1 MACPETS
8 ASSSLG
14 SRLSSDQHVGAIN
27 VKAIEI
33 ERKFLVRN
41 DSWRD
46 CAGIPHVLQQA
57 YLSRDENSVRVRL
70 IDGRSACLT
79 IKFRTAGL
87 AKDEYEYEIPV
98 EEARDLLRHATGH
111 VIEKTRY
118 RVLHEGRNWDVD
130 VFAGAYEGLTLAE
143 IEMAG
148 EDDLPAL
155 PQWLGREV
163 TGNKRYS
170 NRAMAEASRQP
181 PLGACGG

>member
-1 MACPETS
+1 M
-8 ASSSLG
+8 
-14 SRLSSDQHVGAIN
+14 
-27 VKAIEI
+27 KATEI

-41 DSWRD
+41 DGWRR
-46 CAGIPHVLQQA
+46 CAGISHVLQQA

-79 IKFRTAGL
+79 IKFRKVGV

-98 EEARDLLRHATGH
+98 EEARDLLLHATGH

-118 RVLHEGRNWDVD
+118 RVLHEGRKWDVD
-130 VFAGAYEGLTLAE
+130 AFAGAYEGLTLAE
-143 IEMAG
+143 IEIAS
-148 EDDLPAL
+148 EYDLPPL

-170 NRAMAEASRQP
+170 NRAMAVASCSRP
-181 PLGACGG
+181 WVHAAADDGAKL

>member
-1 MACPETS
+1 M
-8 ASSSLG
+8 
-14 SRLSSDQHVGAIN
+14 
-27 VKAIEI
+27 KATEI

-41 DSWRD
+41 DSWRAR
-46 CAGIPHVLQQA
+46 AGVSHVLQQG
-57 YLSRDENSVRVRL
+57 YLSRGDNPVRVRL
-70 IDGRSACLT
+70 IDGRSALLT
-79 IKFRTAGL
+79 IKFHTMGL

-118 RVLHEGRNWDVD
+118 RVLHEGRHWEVD

-143 IEMAG
+143 IEMAS

-170 NRAMAEASRQP
+170 NRAMAAASFKP
-181 PLGACGG
+181 PLNASGRMGAAASPL

>member
-46 CAGIPHVLQQA
+46 CAGTSHVLQQA

-79 IKFRTAGL
+79 IKFRTSGL

-181 PLGACGG
+181 PLDACGG

>member
-1 MACPETS
+1 
-8 ASSSLG
+8 L
-14 SRLSSDQHVGAIN
+14 
-27 VKAIEI
+27 KAIEI

-46 CAGIPHVLQQA
+46 CAGMSHVLQQA
-57 YLSRDENSVRVRL
+57 YLSRDKNSVRVRL

-79 IKFRTAGL
+79 IKFHTAGL

-98 EEARDLLRHATGH
+98 EEARDLLLHATGR

-118 RVLHEGRNWDVD
+118 RVLYEGRNWDVD
-130 VFAGAYEGLTLAE
+130 VFAGVYEGLTLAE
-143 IEMAG
+143 IEIAS

-155 PQWLGREV
+155 PKWLGREV

-170 NRAMAEASRQP
+170 NRAMAVASCSRP
-181 PLGACGG
+181 RMHGAVDDRAAL

>member
-1 MACPETS
+1 M
-8 ASSSLG
+8 
-14 SRLSSDQHVGAIN
+14 
-27 VKAIEI
+27 KATEI

-46 CAGIPHVLQQA
+46 CAGISQVLQQA
-57 YLSRDENSVRVRL
+57 YLSHDENPVRVRL

-98 EEARDLLRHATGH
+98 EEARDLLLHATGH

-118 RVLHEGRNWDVD
+118 RVLHDGRNWDVD

-143 IEMAG
+143 IEMAS
-148 EDDLPAL
+148 EDDRPDL

-163 TGNKRYS
+163 TGIKRYS
-170 NRAMAEASRQP
+170 NRAMAAALCEPNEARMA
-181 PLGACGG
+181 GAIPGKV

>member
-1 MACPETS
+1 M
-8 ASSSLG
+8 
-14 SRLSSDQHVGAIN
+14 SSDQHVGAIN

-79 IKFRTAGL
+79 IKFHTAGL